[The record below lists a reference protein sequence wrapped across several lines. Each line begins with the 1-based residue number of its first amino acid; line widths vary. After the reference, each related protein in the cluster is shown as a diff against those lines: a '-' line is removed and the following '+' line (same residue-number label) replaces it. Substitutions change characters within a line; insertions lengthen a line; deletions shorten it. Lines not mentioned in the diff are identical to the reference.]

1 MRRAA
6 RTRTTR
12 QLEQVFKALQGDHT
26 HPFAHEIYQR
36 VHKKLPRISLATVY
50 RNLHSLVDEGKICTL
65 LLDAQGARFDPETS
79 QHDHFVCERCGR
91 VVDLFLRKARPVDLS
106 SLAKQG
112 YVVMT
117 HTLTVHGMCQV
128 CAARRTSGS
137 RARREGF
144 AKTGVHDGSRGVS
157 GSSTTPKAV
166 PARAKGR

>member
-6 RTRTTR
+6 RKRTTR
-12 QLEQVFKALQGDHT
+12 QLEQVFNALQGDHT
-26 HPFAHEIYQR
+26 HPFAQEIYQR

-50 RNLHSLVDEGKICTL
+50 RNLHNLVDEGKIRTL

-91 VVDLFLRKARPVDLS
+91 VADLFLRQVRPVDLS

-112 YVVMT
+112 YVVTT

-128 CAARRTSGS
+128 CAARRTSRS
-137 RARREGF
+137 QRPARRLR
-144 AKTGVHDGSRGVS
+144 KD
-157 GSSTTPKAV
+157 
-166 PARAKGR
+166 